1 MISYDDFLQTV
12 TPEQAHMLATFAAQ
26 QRIYTPD
33 AQEAAAFRADM
44 AALLD
49 ARLLW
54 RAMPG
59 EEWRDGQRWYV
70 FDGQVDPVAAAY
82 CARLARE
89 RIEAAR
95 QVPVP

>member
-1 MISYDDFLQTV
+1 MISYEEFLQTV
-12 TPEQAHMLATFAAQ
+12 TPQQAHMLAVFAAQ
-26 QRIYTPD
+26 QRIYTNG
-33 AQEAAAFRADM
+33 AQEAETFRADM
-44 AALLD
+44 AALFE
-49 ARLLW
+49 AQMLW

-70 FDGQVDPVAAAY
+70 FDGQADPVAAAY

-95 QVPVP
+95 QVPAP